1 MGSISSLTEGVSQSV
16 FRLVNL
22 SGFRQRGLMSLLCKD
37 YLSLCVGDTMP
48 KIELDKTPLEMLHK
62 EHGATMVEF
71 AGYSMPLQYQ
81 LGIKGE
87 HLHTRSKAG
96 LFDVSH
102 MGQIR
107 LKGVSVFKDLESL
120 VPSDLQGLEVGAMRY
135 TVFTNESGGI
145 LDDLIVTR
153 GDGYALLV
161 LNAASKAA
169 GLELLRKNLDCEIEL
184 MTGSALLALQ
194 GPGSVKILNE
204 LVPGVEKLFF
214 LQSAEFTFLG
224 SPITVSRSG
233 YTGEDGFEVSIPKSD
248 VRKFA
253 EILLNDPDVALVGL
267 GARDALRLEAG
278 LCLYGQDLSKDVTPV
293 EASLSWVISKR
304 RREEGNF
311 PGFGPIKEQLVSGIK
326 KRRVGILPLGKA
338 PARAGCEIIL
348 DGGRKIGSIT
358 SGGYSPTLERP
369 IAMGYVEELFSKI
382 GTEVLLLVRGK
393 YLPAKIV
400 DLPFV
405 NTKYFRQ

>member
-1 MGSISSLTEGVSQSV
+1 
-16 FRLVNL
+16 
-22 SGFRQRGLMSLLCKD
+22 
-37 YLSLCVGDTMP
+37 MP
-48 KIELDKTPLEMLHK
+48 QIKLDKTPLEMFHK

-87 HLHTRSKAG
+87 HLHTRSKSG

-107 LKGVSVFKDLESL
+107 LTGVNVLKDLESL
-120 VPSDLQGLEVGAMRY
+120 VPSDLEGLEVGAMRY

-169 GLELLRKNLDCEIEL
+169 GLELLQENLDCEIEL
-184 MTGSALLALQ
+184 MNDSALLALQ
-194 GPGSVKILNE
+194 GPASVKILNE
-204 LVPGVEKLFF
+204 LVPGVDKLFF

-233 YTGEDGFEVSIPKSD
+233 YTGEDGFEVSISTSD
-248 VRKFA
+248 VRKFV
-253 EILLNDPDVALVGL
+253 EILLNDPDVGLVGL

-278 LCLYGQDLSKDVTPV
+278 LCLYGQDLSKEVTPV

-311 PGFGPIKEQLVSGIK
+311 PGFKIINEQLVNGIK
-326 KRRVGILPLGKA
+326 KCRVGISPIGKA
-338 PARAGCEIIL
+338 PARGGCEIFA

-369 IAMGYVEELFSKI
+369 IAMGYVEEAFSKI
-382 GTEVLLLVRGK
+382 GTEVLLSVRGK
-393 YLPAKIV
+393 YLPAKV
-400 DLPFV
+400 ADLPFV
-405 NTKYFRQ
+405 SPKYFRK

>member
-1 MGSISSLTEGVSQSV
+1 
-16 FRLVNL
+16 
-22 SGFRQRGLMSLLCKD
+22 
-37 YLSLCVGDTMP
+37 MP
-48 KIELDKTPLEMLHK
+48 QIKLDKTPLEMFHK

-87 HLHTRSKAG
+87 HLHTRSKSG

-107 LKGVSVFKDLESL
+107 LKGEGVLKDLESL

-169 GLELLRKNLDCEIEL
+169 GLELLQENLDCEIEL
-184 MTGSALLALQ
+184 MNDSALLALQ
-194 GPGSVKILNE
+194 GPASVKILNE
-204 LVPGVEKLFF
+204 LVPGVDKLFF

-233 YTGEDGFEVSIPKSD
+233 YTGEDGFEVSISKPD
-248 VRKFA
+248 VRKFV
-253 EILLNDPDVALVGL
+253 EILLNDQDVALVGL

-311 PGFGPIKEQLVSGIK
+311 PGFKIIKEQLVNGIK
-326 KRRVGILPLGKA
+326 KCRVGISPFGKA
-338 PARAGCEIIL
+338 PARAGCEIFVNG
-348 DGGRKIGSIT
+348 DRKIGSIT

-369 IAMGYVEELFSKI
+369 IAMGYVEEAFSKI
-382 GTEVLLLVRGK
+382 GTEVLLSVRGK

-400 DLPFV
+400 NLPFV
-405 NTKYFRQ
+405 SPKYFRK